1 MPRQNGRPRWLIAL
15 SISAVLALA
24 AGCGQPDPQTQFN
37 DGLAAYERGDHRG
50 AIVRAKVVLESQ
62 PSRAEARFLLGR
74 ALMAA
79 GDARLAAV
87 ELDKAR
93 ELGTPA
99 DEVMPVLV
107 LATARSAGARR
118 VIELYGDTKLTDPKA
133 AATLKSTLAAA
144 HIGLRDTAKGEALL
158 DEALALNPA
167 LAEARIL
174 KIRIVAARDPVRAAV
189 VNEALLQEQ
198 PQLPDAW
205 QIKGELLWAHK
216 GDVVGAKAAFEQA
229 LKADSKHAPAHM
241 ALMGLALAKEDVDG
255 FRQQLAAMRRDL
267 PGHPETRYQEARLA
281 LMEGKLDAA
290 RELIQPILRMQP
302 DSARAVLLMGAVDL
316 QADALVAAE
325 TNLAKAVQLA
335 PESAAARLLLA
346 RVHLRLSQP
355 QRAIA
360 VLQPL
365 LATPQPGPQALGL
378 LAEAH
383 VQAGRLAEAEDAY
396 QRAAAAA
403 PKDTRTRTALALTRI
418 AQGRDT
424 DGLTQLRDIAASD
437 AATYADL
444 ALVNTH
450 LRRGELEP
458 ALQAVQRLQAKLPD
472 AALPHLLRGDVL
484 VRQRD
489 TAAARASFERALSL
503 APKDFAAVRRLASL
517 DLGANRV
524 DDALRRVQT
533 HWNAEPRDYA
543 ALRTLVDLRQRH
555 GDATADTVKLLQDAV
570 ARQPGDAPPRLMLV
584 EQLLR
589 QPDPPQ
595 ALVAAQQGA
604 AALPDSLEMQ
614 AALGQAQLAAG
625 EAQQAVNIFVR
636 LATTQASSVE
646 AQLQLAEAHISLR
659 DYAQGRQVLRRALEI
674 DPRSLAA
681 QRTMAQLEM
690 TDKRP
695 AEALRIARSVQQ
707 QRPNEIAGY
716 QLEADIQAAE
726 KRPDAVA
733 AAWQTAFSRR
743 PETETVIRY
752 HAALLQAGQRAEAER
767 LAGTWRQRHPGDM
780 AFATHLGTT
789 ALQSGDFARAER
801 QYRQVL
807 DGAPDDAAALNNLA
821 FAMLRQGK
829 PEALEMARRADAKR
843 PNDPRIMDTLAAAL
857 AQGKQLPEALALQRR
872 AVAAASDSA
881 IYRLHLAELLIQS
894 GDKAAAKTELEALRR
909 LGGRFSES
917 QRVNEM
923 LRTL

>member
-1 MPRQNGRPRWLIAL
+1 MLWGRFRTAL
-15 SISAVLALA
+15 VLVCAVGALA
-24 AGCGQPDPQTQFN
+24 ACGKPEPETL
-37 DGLAAYERGDHRG
+37 LAQARADYAKGDHRS
-50 AIVRAKVVLESQ
+50 AIVLAKVVLEAQ
-62 PSRAEARFLLGR
+62 PERAEARLLLGR
-74 ALMAA
+74 ALLAA
-79 GDARLAAV
+79 GDTPLAVV
-87 ELDKAR
+87 ELAKAR
-93 ELGTPA
+93 DLGTPL
-99 DEVMPVLV
+99 DEVVPALAM
-107 LATARSAGARR
+107 ATARSVGARR
-118 VIELYGDTKLTDPKA
+118 MVGEFGGIQLAQPRA
-133 AATLKSTLAAA
+133 AAELKTTLAAA
-144 HIGLRDTAKGEALL
+144 HIGLQDVAKAEAML
-158 DEALALNPA
+158 DEALALSPDHVDA
-167 LAEARIL
+167 KLL
-174 KIRIVAARDPVRAAV
+174 KMRIVAARDPDAAAAMV
-189 VNEALLQEQ
+189 ETLLKEQ
-198 PQLPDAW
+198 PKVADAW
-205 QIKGELLWAHK
+205 QIRGELLWTAK
-216 GDVVGAKAAFEQA
+216 GDLAAAAQAFEEA
-229 LKADSKHAPAHM
+229 LKVDPKHAPAHM
-241 ALMGLALAKEDVDG
+241 ALIGMELAREDVEG
-255 FRQQLAAMRRDL
+255 YRTRLSAMRRDL
-267 PGHPETRYQEARLA
+267 PGHPETRFQDARLA
-281 LMEGKLDAA
+281 MLEGKLDQA
-290 RELIQPILRMQP
+290 RELIQPILRVQP
-302 DSARAVLLMGAVDL
+302 DSARALQLAGAIDL
-316 QADALVAAE
+316 QGSALVNAE
-325 TNLAKAVQLA
+325 INLLRAVQLA
-335 PESAAARLLLA
+335 PEVAASRLLLA
-346 RVHLRLSQP
+346 KVHLRLSQP

-365 LATPQPGPQALGL
+365 LATPQPGSQALGL

-418 AQGRDT
+418 AQGRDA

-555 GDATADTVKLLQDAV
+555 GDATADSVKLLQDAV

-589 QPDPPQ
+589 LPDPPQ

-636 LATTQASSVE
+636 LATTQASSVA

-695 AEALRIARSVQQ
+695 AEALRIARTVQQ

-743 PETETVIRY
+743 PETETAIRY

-807 DGAPDDAAALNNLA
+807 DGAPDDAVALNNLA

-829 PEALEMARRADAKR
+829 PEALETARRADAKR

-857 AQGKQLPEALALQRR
+857 AQSKQLPEALALQRR

-894 GDKAAAKTELEALRR
+894 GDKTAAKTELEALRR